1 MTARSEAI
9 HWNGASF
16 GSIKVKFLL
25 RRKSFAYYFKKLST
39 NYLLLVLE
47 GRSVCALLVT
57 LKLALEIVLPT

>member
-1 MTARSEAI
+1 MMARSEAI

-16 GSIKVKFLL
+16 GLIKVKILL
-25 RRKSFAYYFKKLST
+25 RRKSFAYYFKNLST